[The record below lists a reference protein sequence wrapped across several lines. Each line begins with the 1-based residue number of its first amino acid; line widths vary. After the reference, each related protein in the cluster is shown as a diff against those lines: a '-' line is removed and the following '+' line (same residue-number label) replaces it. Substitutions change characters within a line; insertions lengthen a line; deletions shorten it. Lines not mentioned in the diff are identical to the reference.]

1 MSNRD
6 EIAQH
11 LHEAFPLGGDY
22 VTRPEL
28 AVIVDVFETKITLSE
43 SRQRNW
49 VLGGCLAVIVTFGGG
64 YVSMATKLDRLNEAM
79 PVINQILDGRN
90 RWMQHDNRR
99 DNRQDEKLKAL
110 DPAYEPIPYMETP
123 R

>member
-1 MSNRD
+1 M
-6 EIAQH
+6 
-11 LHEAFPLGGDY
+11 
-22 VTRPEL
+22 
-28 AVIVDVFETKITLSE
+28 IVDVFETKITLSE

-79 PVINQILDGRN
+79 PIINQILEGRN